1 MPEKKFNLHEMVMEF
16 EKGLTAGTPF
26 DIPIFVKD
34 YDKEDKTKL
43 IEELI
48 YSEIELCLKK
58 NQSRK
63 SADYKNQFPDLF
75 SDQTIALKIIN
86 HEVQT
91 LANYDLPI
99 DPKSYF
105 KLFPELEEQLSSLFE
120 KMNLIPPT
128 IPGYTILEEIGRGGM
143 GVVYRAAQHSLKR
156 IVAIKIIKNRAGLGS
171 TMGDQPK
178 KRFIA
183 ETSLL
188 ASLQHPNVVSIFES
202 GEIKGNRY
210 LVMEFVEGTN
220 TKKILEK
227 GVFDIQKAVSMI
239 MIIANAVHYFNQKGI
254 IHRDLKPENIL
265 LTLNGEPKIADFG
278 LAKSLYVDDGMTQD
292 GFLIGTPEYLAPEQ
306 AEMDN
311 RKPSPSIDVYGVGA
325 IFYTLLTGNP
335 PFPRSNLLETLNKVK
350 NQEAA
355 SVKAQRPETPKDLDT
370 IIRKCLQKKPSA
382 RYSSALE
389 LAEDLNRF
397 NQGLPIQATTPGILT
412 KLFKYSLRNKLLVLL
427 FASVIAGLF
436 SFFLRT
442 YFFSLE
448 QKKSNSELSDK
459 NDKLAILLNLT
470 KEEGDRADL
479 EKSKAV
485 QLAEELRVE
494 TKNALQQTFKAERVN
509 YPNLLRQA
517 DQFWLN
523 EKPKLAW
530 QNLNGVRWDFRGW
543 EYRYLCQK
551 FNQDSFVLDNGFL
564 ESAEKLMDF
573 YDFTPMLATY
583 GSGKIMACWW
593 GNSIKIRDNE
603 KNLVIKIIPK
613 VTNII
618 SSLEFSDDGC
628 FLVASFQNTQQITV
642 WDVNNNFN
650 ETALVKEAAN
660 KTFVSSKIAPDGRKL
675 CVFYTNGTFHEMDLK
690 TGSITNQ
697 IDTKLKVEKANI
709 CFLNKLPCIVGFS
722 INKTI
727 FLFNIATMMMDFEK
741 EDSQGYLAMAQSPDG
756 RFFASCVFDGGINVY
771 ERKTETIVKRLI
783 KNIRVVSHVEFSPDG
798 SYLLSVVKGQGFNLW
813 KTDDFMK
820 PGESKEAMAVTCD
833 IATANIFGN
842 SQFVCSTS
850 PDGFARYYE
859 IPVPEKPGATLIET
873 STNLKIS
880 TLTSG
885 GSNIYAIATHPNE
898 NIVAQCGDSKVI
910 IWDIENR
917 KQRKVFLEN
926 NLVTSLSFDPK
937 GDFLAYCGEF
947 KQIKIIDMKTL
958 SVTFETPVQEH
969 RFSQLKYSGDG
980 KTLAVTDFENKV
992 QFWEKSTKDN
1002 NFYQAR
1008 ENKNLEFKG
1017 DTLPRIATSWI
1028 GKVFALALNIHDFPS
1043 KDKIKITDSNTFK
1056 IKSEINEASGITTMC
1071 FHPDGKSLLL
1081 GSNHG
1086 LIYVWDLPNK
1096 RRVRTI
1102 HAHFKRVNSI
1112 SFNSSGSHFVS
1123 GSDDNTLKIW
1133 DFNEGIILHEL
1144 NGQQKRFKSCSFSF
1158 DDRFLLSS
1166 SQDAIQILDSN
1177 YDRPDFFFENPNGSE
1192 FVGISYDNTK
1202 HVLISVDS
1210 TGRFLSWNLHTGKS
1224 RDVVNDSAL
1233 SINFLQDVNSDG
1245 TLKFVAKKNFIFGF
1259 FPEKFKKIQALHSIQ
1274 YSKLQN
1280 TTQFFHEK
1288 FSQLSLGSEN
1298 YYSAW
1303 FHSDQLSKLNSL
1315 SLEKRNEYKGR
1326 ADLYLKK
1333 LQGN

>member
-26 DIPIFVKD
+26 DIRNFVKD

-91 LANYDLPI
+91 LANYNLPI

-128 IPGYTILEEIGRGGM
+128 ILGYTILEEIGRGGM

-156 IVAIKIIKNRAGLGS
+156 IVAIKIIKDRAGLGS
-171 TMGDQPK
+171 TMGDQTK

-210 LVMEFVEGTN
+210 IVMEFVEGTN
-220 TKKILEK
+220 IRKILEK
-227 GVFDIQKAVSMI
+227 GVFEIQKAVSMI
-239 MIIANAVHYFNQKGI
+239 LIIANAVHYFNQKGI

-265 LTLNGEPKIADFG
+265 LTFNGGPKIADFG
-278 LAKSLYVDDGMTQD
+278 LAKSLYVDDGITQD

-311 RKPSPSIDVYGVGA
+311 RKPSPSIDVYGIGA
-325 IFYTLLTGNP
+325 IFYTLLMGNP

-350 NQEAA
+350 NQEVA
-355 SVKAQRPETPKDLDT
+355 SVKAQRPEIPKDLDT
-370 IIRKCLQKKPSA
+370 IIQKCLQKKPSA

-397 NQGLPIQATTPGILT
+397 SQGLPILATTPGILT
-412 KLFKYSLRNKLLVLL
+412 KLFKYSLRNKLLVFL
-427 FASVIAGLF
+427 FAFIIISFF
-436 SFFLRT
+436 SFSLKT
-442 YFFSLE
+442 YFDSLE
-448 QKKSNSELSDK
+448 IKISNIEIQDTK
-459 NDKLAILLNLT
+459 TQLAIQSNLIQIQSNLT
-470 KEEGDRADL
+470 KEEGARTAL
-479 EKSKAV
+479 EISKNRLLV
-485 QLAEELRVE
+485 EQLNIE
-494 TKNALQQTFKAERVN
+494 TIKVERVN
-509 YPNLLRQA
+509 YSNLLSQA
-517 DQFWLN
+517 NLFWLN

-530 QNLNGVRWDFRGW
+530 QNLNGVRWDFRGL
-543 EYRYLCQK
+543 EYRYLFQK
-551 FNQDSFVLDNGFL
+551 FNQDSFVLDNGFP
-564 ESAEKLMDF
+564 ESAEKLVEN
-573 YDFTPMLATY
+573 YDFTPMIATY

-613 VTNII
+613 VTDII
-618 SSLEFSDDGC
+618 SSLDFSPDGC
-628 FLVASFQNTQQITV
+628 FLVASSQNTQQITV
-642 WDVNNNFN
+642 WDVNNNFKK
-650 ETALVKEAAN
+650 TALVKWAAN
-660 KTFVSSKIAPDGRKL
+660 KTFICSKIAPDGRKL

-697 IDTKLKVEKANI
+697 IDTNLKVEKANI
-709 CFLNKLPCIVGFS
+709 CFLNKSPCIVGFS

-727 FLFNIATMMMDFEK
+727 FLFNIATMKMDFEK

-771 ERKTETIVKRLI
+771 ERKTKTIVKRFM
-783 KNIRVVSHVEFSPDG
+783 NNPRVSHVEFSPDG

-842 SQFVCSTS
+842 SHFVCSTS

-859 IPVPEKPGATLIET
+859 IPVPEKPAATLLET
-873 STNLKIS
+873 NTNLKIA

-885 GSNIYAIATHPNE
+885 GSNVFAIATHPNK
-898 NIVAQCGDSKVI
+898 NIVASCGDSNVL
-910 IWDIENR
+910 IWNIESQ
-917 KQRKVFLEN
+917 KLLKIFIEN

-958 SVTFETPVQEH
+958 SVTFETPVQKH
-969 RFSQLKYSGDG
+969 QFSQLKYSGDG
-980 KTLAVTDFENKV
+980 KTLAVTDIENKV
-992 QFWEKSTKDN
+992 QFWKKSTKDY
-1002 NFYQAR
+1002 NFYPAS
-1008 ENKNLEFKG
+1008 ENDDLKFKG
-1017 DTLPRIATSWI
+1017 NTQPRIATSWI
-1028 GKVFALALNIHDFPS
+1028 GNVFALANNIHDFPS
-1043 KDKIKITDSNTFK
+1043 KDKIKITDSNTLKTKF
-1056 IKSEINEASGITTMC
+1056 EIDEASGITTMC

-1086 LIYVWDLPNK
+1086 LIYVWDLPNE

-1102 HAHFKRVNSI
+1102 HAHVKRVNSI

-1123 GSDDNTLKIW
+1123 GSDDNTLKIF
-1133 DFNEGIILHEL
+1133 DFNEGIILHDL
-1144 NGQQKRFKSCSFSF
+1144 NGQQKRINSCSFSF

-1166 SQDAIQILDSN
+1166 SQDANIQIFDSI
-1177 YDRPDFFFENPNGSE
+1177 YDRPDFFFENPYGSD
-1192 FVGISYDNTK
+1192 FSGIRYDYANDL
-1202 HVLISVDS
+1202 LISEDS
-1210 TGRFLSWNLHTGKS
+1210 TGKFLSWNLQTGKS
-1224 RDVVNDSAL
+1224 SDVVNVFSL
-1233 SINFLQDVNSDG
+1233 SINSNRVVNPNG
-1245 TLKFVAKKNFIFGF
+1245 TLEFVAKKNFIFGF
-1259 FPEKFKKIQALHSIQ
+1259 FHEKFKKNQALHSIQ

-1288 FSQLSLGSEN
+1288 FSQFSLGSEN

-1315 SLEKRNEYKGR
+1315 NLEKRNEYKDR